1 MIYKIREVP
10 KMSQNY
16 TKLLEKQRIFFK
28 TGKTKETEY
37 RIQALKK
44 LKKAIMNKNDKINEA
59 LKKDLNKS
67 EFETFTSEIAGPLN
81 EINFALKNLH
91 SWTKPVRVKTPL
103 ILFRGKSRVYYE
115 PFGTVLI
122 ITPWNYPFNLVM
134 SILTGAVA
142 AGNCCIVKPS
152 ELSPYTSEL
161 VAEIISE
168 VFDEE
173 HCAAVTGGVLETTEL
188 LKERFDFIHY
198 TGSTNVGKIIARSAA
213 EHLTP
218 TALELGGKSPCI
230 VDKSA
235 DLEAAARRILWGKF
249 LNAGQTCVAPDYLLI
264 HKDIKNQFLDIMKTE
279 LLKFYGENPEESSD
293 YARIINEKHFDRI
306 VSLLSC
312 GNIITGGRTNRAKL
326 YIEPSIIDG
335 VTWNDPV
342 MLEEIFGPVFPVL
355 EYETIDEAVNM
366 ITDREKPLALYLFS
380 RDKNIWKRIIREISF
395 GGGCINDVI
404 FHQVSYCLPFG
415 GVGNSGTGAY
425 HGKWGFE
432 AFSHKKGIL
441 NKSLWPEIKLFYP
454 PYKDKIKFL
463 KRFFK

>member
-1 MIYKIREVP
+1 
-10 KMSQNY
+10 MSQNY
-16 TKLLEKQRIFFK
+16 SKLLEKQRNFFK
-28 TGKTKETEY
+28 TGKTKDVEF

-44 LKKAIMNKNDKINEA
+44 LKKVIISRNDEINEA

-81 EINFALKNLH
+81 EINFALKNLY
-91 SWTKPVRVKTPL
+91 SWTKPLKVKTPL

-142 AGNCCIVKPS
+142 AGNCCVVKPS
-152 ELSPYTSEL
+152 ELSPYTSGL
-161 VAEIISE
+161 VSEIIRE

-173 HCAAVTGGVLETTEL
+173 HCASVDGGVSETTEL

-198 TGSTNVGKIIARSAA
+198 TGSTNVGKVIARAAA
-213 EHLTP
+213 EYLTP
-218 TALELGGKSPCI
+218 ITLELGGKSPCI

-235 DLEAAARRILWGKF
+235 DLEVSARRILWGKF

-264 HKDIKNQFLDIMKTE
+264 HKDIKNQFLDIMKKE
-279 LLKFYGENPEESSD
+279 LLKFYGENPEESND
-293 YARIINEKHFDRI
+293 YVRIINEKHFDRI
-306 VSLLSC
+306 ASLLSC
-312 GNIITGGRTNRAKL
+312 GNIITGGRTNREQL
-326 YIEPSIIDG
+326 YIEPAVIDG
-335 VTWNDPV
+335 ITWENPV
-342 MLEEIFGPVFPVL
+342 MRDEIFGPVLPVL
-355 EYETIDEAVNM
+355 EYENIDEIIEM
-366 ITDREKPLALYLFS
+366 ITSREKPLALYLFS
-380 RDKNIWKRIIREISF
+380 KNKSIWERIIKEVSF

-404 FHQVSYCLPFG
+404 FHQVSYYLPFG
-415 GVGNSGTGAY
+415 GVGNSGMGAY

-454 PYKDKIKFL
+454 PYNEKIKFVKKFL
-463 KRFFK
+463 K